1 MPRAAQTVSGAGGPN
16 NDSPELRRMLD
27 ALFRREQSRLVARV
41 LRIVGPARLDF
52 AEDVAQDALL
62 AAARTWPYRGA
73 PDNPEAWLHRVAK
86 NKALDR
92 LRRERVAADF
102 ARTPEIEP
110 EPAESPE
117 QAALEDQL
125 TDDDLQLIFLCATD
139 LLAPLDRVA
148 VTLNVAMG
156 FTAREI
162 GRLYLTS
169 EAAMAQRLARA
180 KRRLRK
186 SEFRL
191 DAFAP
196 IERRRRRQD
205 ALKAV
210 YLAFALGFAP
220 ASGAESVRRD
230 AAEDALRLAR
240 LLADTPETAGPDA
253 EALAAL
259 CCFQASR
266 FEARMTAEGAFT
278 PLPEQDRCLWLKP
291 LIDEG
296 FARLAAAQSA
306 ECVTRY
312 HLEAGIA
319 ACHAA
324 AADFESSDWAAIGR
338 FYDLLKHMFG
348 SPVIAVNA
356 AAARALAGDAA
367 GALKELEALEGDAV
381 LRDYAPYFVARA
393 DALERLDRKTEAASW
408 FARAIEAGGAAPEL
422 AHLEGRL
429 AACL

>member
-1 MPRAAQTVSGAGGPN
+1 MSKTGDPGVG
-16 NDSPELRRMLD
+16 SPEMRRMLD

-73 PDNPEAWLHRVAK
+73 PDNPQAWLHRVAR

-102 ARTPEIEP
+102 AKSPEAELERAATPEQLV
-110 EPAESPE
+110 S
-117 QAALEDQL
+117 QDRL

-139 LLAPLDRVA
+139 RLAPIDRVA
-148 VTLNVAMG
+148 MILNVAMG

-162 GRLYLTS
+162 GRLFLTS

-180 KRRLRK
+180 KRRLRET
-186 SEFRL
+186 EFRL
-191 DAFAP
+191 DELAP
-196 IERRRRRQD
+196 IERKRRRQD

-266 FEARMTAEGAFT
+266 FEARMAAAGAFT
-278 PLPEQDRCLWLKP
+278 PLPEQDRSLWLKP

-296 FARLAAAQSA
+296 FARLASAQTA

-324 AADFESSDWAAIGR
+324 AEDFASSDWSAIGR

-356 AAARALAGDAA
+356 AAARALAGDPA
-367 GALKELEALEGDAV
+367 GALEELEALEGDAA

-393 DALERLDRKTEAASW
+393 DALERLDRKAEAAKW